1 MYTVDVTSVHGCLKT
16 RTIEVVNSDV
26 AHIDAINITDL
37 TDSNSIEV
45 IASGG
50 GNLVYSLDDP
60 TVYQNSNIFYN
71 VSMGIHQ
78 LYVND
83 LNGCGNIGPIEVFV
97 LGIPKF
103 FSPNGDK
110 VNDYWNLRGTGE
122 NHQIKSWL
130 YVFDRHGK
138 LLDGFSASDLGWDG
152 NYHGN
157 PLPSDDYWYV
167 IELEDGRILKG
178 HFSLVR

>member
-1 MYTVDVTSVHGCLKT
+1 LKT

-26 AHIDAINITDL
+26 AHIDAINVTDL
-37 TDSNSIEV
+37 SDFNSIEV

-50 GNLVYSLDDP
+50 GDLVYSLDDP
-60 TVYQNSNIFYN
+60 TVYQTSNIFYD
-71 VSMGIHQ
+71 VPMGIHQ

-83 LNGCGNIGPIEVFV
+83 LNGCGNIGPIDVYV
-97 LGIPKF
+97 IGIPKF

-110 VNDYWNLRGTGE
+110 VNDYWNLRGTGDKHL
-122 NHQIKSWL
+122 NKSWL

-138 LLDGFSASDLGWDG
+138 LLDGFSASDSGWDG
-152 NYHGN
+152 NYNGN

-167 IELEDGRILKG
+167 IELEDGRVLKG